1 MGFAGSATPS
11 RAHYHICQQAVVTA
25 AVVFVA
31 FCRVGKTQEELKD
44 KNSLNSFYL
53 NGSDGQQYYYTHLES
68 VAVKGGQA
76 VKQGD
81 LVGAVG
87 AYAGKNAHLHL
98 AVDKGNVCD
107 VLTKCK
113 PSDSRSCK

>member
-1 MGFAGSATPS
+1 MSV
-11 RAHYHICQQAVVTA
+11 QTA
-25 AVVFVA
+25 ADDGVA
-31 FCRVGKTQEELKD
+31 HNSVATLAVCRVGKTPEELKD

-53 NGSDGQQYYYTHLES
+53 NGSDGRQYYYTHLES
-68 VAVKGGQA
+68 VAVKAGQT

-81 LVGAVG
+81 LVGEVG

-98 AVDKGNVCD
+98 AVDKGSACE

-113 PSDSRSCK
+113 PSDTRSCK